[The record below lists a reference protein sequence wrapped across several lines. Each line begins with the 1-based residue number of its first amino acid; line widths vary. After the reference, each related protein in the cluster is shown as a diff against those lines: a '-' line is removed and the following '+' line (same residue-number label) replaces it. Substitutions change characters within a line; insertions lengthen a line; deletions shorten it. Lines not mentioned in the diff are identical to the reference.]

1 MTISQIIQLWMKHT
15 DYDPDRKSFYLGSM
29 ISEAHTCTKL
39 MSELSNEYDNSG
51 MLAVLY
57 AKSCYEDM
65 LHGFRINLEEFVKDK
80 TVIQEY
86 WNMWDA
92 FNSPV
97 VKEAEDHLIQIFN
110 ALVAKVS
117 GCKLLGAGNR
127 EEDLQLLY
135 SSVSKVTESLCK
147 CKVESFLK
155 GAPCLGEL
163 NHVSGIIEV
172 FPTLAQC
179 LRTVECRVDGVY
191 IAYISQYN
199 SAGGYF
205 TFILKSN
212 GNIISIN
219 DRIDETY
226 IGQHGNSRNGRWT
239 EKALFDLFP
248 YDEILKF
255 SSYDYKGYA
264 TKWDVKEIEDAGFP
278 LKNLTQES
286 YMAVLLAIILIVKKY
301 AGRDITDITRK
312 FVDTLL
318 TPNLNLLEAHVD
330 TTALVPVTN
339 SAIVAYT
346 NEWKPT
352 IDTATVMNPDSG
364 KRFDYA
370 TNKDSGKSY
379 EEMGCFKGFN
389 QEFVDLY
396 GDDFIL
402 DPSKV
407 FYTPDRLAI
416 TDGGETTM
424 RCAEFVGTREK
435 FDLEVF
441 RQSRKQL
448 ADHINKRMVEEYE
461 AFGGH
466 EAVMKWFYGLVISNK
481 EKLTQLALDEWTA
494 IMVDKTKH
502 NYESSPGWI
511 PCSRELHTSIRETGE
526 FYGIIGRMVNEPQD
540 HKTHHRWDCEW
551 SEHWKCPVTGT
562 TANVWFTFLPCSYT
576 EIERIFGVEVPK
588 VMKGYTITSSV
599 DGFAKGNSILDST
612 DAVADVDHI
621 YSSRSKA
628 ASMCKDRPNSR
639 FEFSIGFSKRGL
651 NRLLKER
658 QNNS

>member
-29 ISEAHTCTKL
+29 ISEAHRCTKL

-51 MLAVLY
+51 MLSVLY

-65 LHGFRINLEEFVKDK
+65 LHEFRVRIEEFVKDK

-86 WNMWDA
+86 WQMWDA

-97 VKEAEDHLIQIFN
+97 VKEAEDHLIEIFN

-117 GCKLLGAGNR
+117 GCKLLGECNR

-135 SSVSKVTESLCK
+135 NSVSKVTESFCK

-163 NHVSGIIEV
+163 NYVSGIIEV

-226 IGQHGNSRNGRWT
+226 VGQHGNSRNGRWT

-264 TKWDVKEIEDAGFP
+264 TKWDVKENEDSGFP

-301 AGRDITDITRK
+301 TGREITDIKRK

-318 TPNLNLLEAHVD
+318 TPNLNLLEEHVD
-330 TTALVPVTN
+330 TTALVPVNN

-346 NEWKPT
+346 NEWNPT

-448 ADHINKRMVEEYE
+448 ADHIQSRMIREFEE
-461 AFGGH
+461 FGGH
-466 EAVMKWFYGLVISNK
+466 EAVMKWYYNLVTTNK
-481 EKLTQLALDEWTA
+481 DKILQLALDKWQE
-494 IMVDKTKH
+494 IMIDKTEQ
-502 NYESSPGWI
+502 NYERSFCWV
-511 PCSRELHTSIRETGE
+511 PCSTKLKTTIEENYEHYQLLSHSVNTPIELKGWGTDKYAE
-526 FYGIIGRMVNEPQD
+526 
-540 HKTHHRWDCEW
+540 K
-551 SEHWKCPVTGT
+551 WKCPITGT
-562 TANVWFTFLPCSYT
+562 TANVWFNFLPCSYK
-576 EIERIFGVEVPK
+576 EIERIFGVEVPR
-588 VMKGYTITSSV
+588 VLKGYTITSPV

-612 DAVADVDHI
+612 DAVADIDHI
-621 YSSRSKA
+621 YTSQSSTARLMLGRTPSSK
-628 ASMCKDRPNSR
+628 
-639 FEFSIGFSKRGL
+639 FEFSIGLSRRGL

-658 QNNS
+658 KNNS